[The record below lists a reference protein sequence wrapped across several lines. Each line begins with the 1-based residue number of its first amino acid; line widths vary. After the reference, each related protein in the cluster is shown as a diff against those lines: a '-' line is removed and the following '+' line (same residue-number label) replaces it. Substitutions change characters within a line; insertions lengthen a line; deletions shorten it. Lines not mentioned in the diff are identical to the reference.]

1 MGPLL
6 RDSPPDEA
14 VSLHGG
20 LTVTRV
26 MISGQLG
33 GRLAKLRMSP
43 VCKSAS
49 GTRSGG
55 SDNLRR
61 YIPVPRPRSTVP
73 RVRAPRAATPPR
85 RERRVDRPARRAEW
99 PKRL

>member
-43 VCKSAS
+43 VCNPPPAL
-49 GTRSGG
+49 G
-55 SDNLRR
+55 
-61 YIPVPRPRSTVP
+61 
-73 RVRAPRAATPPR
+73 RAVQTIYVATFQSRAHHQQFHG
-85 RERRVDRPARRAEW
+85 
-99 PKRL
+99 